1 MFESVRIV
9 LVEPSHPGNIG
20 GVARAMKNM
29 GFSNLVLVKPK
40 RFPDEEAVW
49 RAASAV
55 DVLERAVVVD
65 RVEAAIADCHFV
77 VGTSARERRIPW
89 PILDSRRAAEQ
100 IAVQSQGGSVAL
112 LFGREDRGLTNEE
125 LKLCDLHVN
134 VPTDDAYR
142 SLNLAMAVQI
152 LCYEL
157 RMTALYDRLPER
169 SDEEWDAPFATKE
182 AMQRFYQHL
191 EQTLIDIEFLDP
203 AAPRQLMTRL
213 QRLYNRMR
221 IDEMEL
227 NILRGMLT
235 ETQKVVFE
243 RSALRAQLLTQ
254 KGQADE

>member
-29 GFSNLVLVKPK
+29 GFANLVLVKPR
-40 RFPDEEAVW
+40 RFPDEEATW
-49 RAASAV
+49 RAASAA
-55 DVLERAVVVD
+55 DILDHARVVST
-65 RVEAAIADCHFV
+65 VEDAIADCHFV

-89 PILDSRRAAEQ
+89 PILDSRRAAVQ
-100 IAVQSQGGSVAL
+100 IRSEGSRGQVAL

-134 VPTDDAYR
+134 VPTDEAYR

-157 RMTALYDRLPER
+157 RMQTLYDSLPEQA
-169 SDEEWDAPFATKE
+169 DEEWDAPFATKE
-182 AMQRFYQHL
+182 AMQRFYEHL

-203 AAPRQLMTRL
+203 GAPRQLMTRL

-243 RSALRAQLLTQ
+243 RSALRTKLKQ
-254 KGQADE
+254 KTLKDE